1 MPVTNLSVFV
11 VTYRVDPSTFGA
23 RILSM
28 EIDLMVVDDDDILHE
43 IIERFMSDTE
53 YTVRCFSNGMEAKDI
68 LGEFNVRVMLV
79 DFNMPG
85 MNGLEFVS
93 IVASMAECSATQ
105 VYLCSSVDLPQEVAD
120 RALSVGA
127 LPLNKCKVIEDR
139 FLTDLCAA

>member
-43 IIERFMSDTE
+43 IIERFM
-53 YTVRCFSNGMEAKDI
+53 
-68 LGEFNVRVMLV
+68 RVMLV

-127 LPLNKCKVIEDR
+127 LPLNKCKVIEER

>member
-1 MPVTNLSVFV
+1 
-11 VTYRVDPSTFGA
+11 
-23 RILSM
+23 M